1 MGFMPASVLQ
11 LANWAGHAGWAATA
25 FAAGAFAAGALAT
38 GLTGGLGGAGV
49 LAAEAG
55 AAACAITMV
64 GVRLTH
70 NSAAMVNVKVVNKFF
85 KAISAV
91 TTDHQNKG
99 KPCWH

>member
-38 GLTGGLGGAGV
+38 GLTGGLGGAGF

-55 AAACAITMV
+55 AAA
-64 GVRLTH
+64 
-70 NSAAMVNVKVVNKFF
+70 
-85 KAISAV
+85 
-91 TTDHQNKG
+91 
-99 KPCWH
+99 

>member
-38 GLTGGLGGAGV
+38 GLTGGLGGAGF

-64 GVRLTH
+64 GVRPTH
-70 NSAAMVNVKVVNKFF
+70 NNAAMVNVRLVNKFF
-85 KAISAV
+85 KAISV
-91 TTDHQNKG
+91 FSTNHQNKG